1 MQNPDLIDINIDFNH
16 PIINELLNINLSI
29 INRNLDVNSFVKYG
43 SEKQFGKGYRRLHDW
58 FHLKEYDIIYLSD
71 NNKFDIKFLKSLKRE
86 NKDAYYFC
94 ISGLIILF
102 QVFSD
107 GNHRTANEY
116 YFKNTNKHIELEK
129 MKKINH
135 LFSLFDYY
143 TFRVNEYKIYE
154 MINMILDNLVK
165 IFI

>member
-1 MQNPDLIDINIDFNH
+1 MQNPDLIDINIDLNH
-16 PIINELLNINLSI
+16 PLIKELLYINLSI
-29 INRNLDVNSFVKYG
+29 INRNLDANLLVKYG
-43 SEKQFGKGYRRLHDW
+43 SEKQFAKGYRRLHDW
-58 FHLKEYDIIYLSD
+58 FHLKQYDIIYLSD
-71 NNKFDIKFLKSLKRE
+71 NNKINVKFLKSLKIE

-107 GNHRTANEY
+107 GNHRTAQEY
-116 YFKNTNKHIELEK
+116 YFKNTNKHIELKK
-129 MKKINH
+129 MEKINH

-143 TFRVNEYKIYE
+143 SFRINEYKIYE
-154 MINMILDNLVK
+154 MINTILDNLVK